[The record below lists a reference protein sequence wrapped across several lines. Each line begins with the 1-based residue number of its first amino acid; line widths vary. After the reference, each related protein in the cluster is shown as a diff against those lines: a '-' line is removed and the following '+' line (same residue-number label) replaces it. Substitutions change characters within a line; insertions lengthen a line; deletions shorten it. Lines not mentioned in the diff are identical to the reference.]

1 MIEQILKELE
11 LKMKKAVEA
20 LSRDLA
26 AIRTGRATPALIE
39 HIRVDYHGITTPINQ
54 LASISVPEA
63 KMLMIQ
69 PWDRTITNNIEKA
82 ILKSDLGL
90 NPTSDGNIIRI
101 AIPPLTEE
109 RRKELIKAVHKRVE
123 ESRITIRI
131 IRRDGIEQLRQ
142 AEKNKDISQ
151 DQYARSTDQM
161 QKLTDNYIQ
170 KANVVGLDKEREI
183 QEV

>member
-1 MIEQILKELE
+1 MIEQILKEVE
-11 LKMKKAVEA
+11 VKMKKAVEA

-39 HIRVDYHGITTPINQ
+39 YIRVDYYGSATPINQ

-63 KMLMIQ
+63 KILMIQ
-69 PWDRTITNNIEKA
+69 PWDRTITPNIEKA

-123 ESRITIRI
+123 ESRITLRN
-131 IRRDGIEQLRQ
+131 IRRDGIEQLRL
-142 AEKNKDISQ
+142 AEKNKEISQ
-151 DQYARSTDQM
+151 DQYTRSADQM

-170 KANVVGLDKEREI
+170 KVNVVGQDKEREV

>member
-1 MIEQILKELE
+1 MIEHILKDVET
-11 LKMKKAVEA
+11 KMKKAVEA

-26 AIRTGRATPALIE
+26 AIRTSRATPALIE
-39 HIRVDYHGITTPINQ
+39 NIRVDYHGIATPINQ

-69 PWDRTITNNIEKA
+69 PWDRTITNNIEKT

-101 AIPPLTEE
+101 NIPPLTEE
-109 RRKELIKAVHKRVE
+109 RRKELIKIVHKRVE
-123 ESRITIRI
+123 ESRITIRN

-142 AEKNKDISQ
+142 AEKNKAKNND
-151 DQYARSTDQM
+151 A
-161 QKLTDNYIQ
+161 
-170 KANVVGLDKEREI
+170 EI
-183 QEV
+183 FLGAA